1 MRLLQATALAAF
13 SVPVAARGDFDFRIN
28 QPRRLVAVQ
37 KPSPDKVTAHSIT
50 LGRANTKVNSLSAG
64 YLQAIRSGKHVDG
77 VYSRL
82 RNGTA
87 DLVSVNAGS
96 VFLAPLTAGAETF
109 EVVIDTGSSDTWL
122 VNSQFTCV
130 DPTNSAVQNEAD
142 CMFGPAYSLTST
154 AEQISNRNFNI
165 SYADGERL
173 NGEMITEDLTFA
185 GITVEN
191 QTMGLVTYA
200 GWYGDGASSGLVGL
214 AYASLTNQYSGN
226 NPSADIAG
234 MTIPYNPLLTSMF
247 AQNLTA
253 PLFSIALDRDVS
265 RSAQS
270 AGGVLAVGGIPDI
283 PHGTFWA
290 SANISVLGIDASTG
304 QPEYQFYSIVVDGWA
319 VSKNWNADFDVKM
332 TGSTRKTPLLGAPT
346 RNVIV
351 DSGTSL
357 IYVPTAV
364 ASALAAAFNPP
375 ATVNPSYGLY
385 TVACNA
391 TVPLF
396 GVTISSKVFYI
407 NPLDLIIDTGLGF
420 CVMGVQD
427 NNGGLTII
435 GDVFMRNV
443 LTVFDVGAAQVRFS
457 ARTCQLTDG
466 TITTGGKANFS

>member
-1 MRLLQATALAAF
+1 MRLLQVAALAAL
-13 SVPVAARGDFDFRIN
+13 SVPVAARGDFDFRVN

-37 KPSPDKVTAHSIT
+37 KPSPNRITGHSIA
-50 LGRANTKVNSLSAG
+50 LGRANAKTNSLSTG
-64 YLQAIRSGKHVDG
+64 YLQAIRSGNHVDG

-87 DLVSVNAGS
+87 DLLSINAGS
-96 VFLAPLTAGAETF
+96 VFLAPLNAGGETF
-109 EVVIDTGSSDTWL
+109 YVVIDTGSSDTWL
-122 VNSQFTCV
+122 VNNEFTCV
-130 DPTNSAVQNEAD
+130 DPDDSAVIDESQCA
-142 CMFGPAYSLTST
+142 FGPSYSLTAT
-154 AEQISNRNFNI
+154 AKQIDNRNFNI

-234 MTIPYNPLLTSMF
+234 LTIPYDPLLTSMF
-247 AQNLTA
+247 KENLTA

-270 AGGVLAVGGIPDI
+270 AGGILAVGGIPNI
-283 PHGTFWA
+283 PHGTFW
-290 SANISVLGIDASTG
+290 SSSNISIIGVDATTG
-304 QPEYQFYSIVVDGWA
+304 QPEYQFYAITVDGWA
-319 VSKNWNADFDVKM
+319 ASKNQNADFDVKM
-332 TGSTRKTPLLGAPT
+332 TGNTRKTPLLGAPT

-357 IYVPTAV
+357 IYAPSAV
-364 ASALAAAFNPP
+364 AAGLAAAFNPP
-375 ATVNPSYGLY
+375 ANVSSSTGLY
-385 TVACNA
+385 HVACNA

-396 GVTISSKVFYI
+396 GVVVSSKVFYV
-407 NPLDLIIDTGLGF
+407 NRLDLIIDTGLGF

-427 NNGGLTII
+427 NNGGLTIV

-457 ARTCQLTDG
+457 ARQCALTNG
-466 TITTGGKANFS
+466 TITT